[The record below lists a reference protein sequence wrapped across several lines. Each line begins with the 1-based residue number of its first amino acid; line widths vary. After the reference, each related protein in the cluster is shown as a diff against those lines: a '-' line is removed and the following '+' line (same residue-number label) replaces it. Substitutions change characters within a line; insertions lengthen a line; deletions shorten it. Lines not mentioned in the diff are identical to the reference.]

1 MPSIEPWQYFQLGL
15 SGISNQS
22 YPMLMFGVNRVERW
36 TLKRNPMYLHRFNYT
51 KYIHLITYRRKSDY
65 ISFFKSVPEPQVV
78 YNGRVGFN
86 SCKRIPNTR

>member
-1 MPSIEPWQYFQLGL
+1 MSSIEPRQYFQLGL

-36 TLKRNPMYLHRFNYT
+36 TLKRNPMYPHRFSYT
-51 KYIHLITYRRKSDY
+51 NYIHSITYRRKGDY

-78 YNGRVGFN
+78 YNDH
-86 SCKRIPNTR
+86 KI